1 MMDVFSQAAHALGM
15 LLSSLQGG
23 LADVAMKFFPFVLLL
38 ELPLFVLVCVG
49 MIRFGLRRLRPAP
62 KPDRYPSVSCLVT
75 CYSEGKDVAKTI
87 E

>member
-23 LADVAMKFFPFVLLL
+23 LADVAMKFFPFFLLL

-49 MIRFGLRRLRPAP
+49 MIRFGLRRR
-62 KPDRYPSVSCLVT
+62 SVRLCLPRSCLAWR
-75 CYSEGKDVAKTI
+75 CILRYGCSMENRFR
-87 E
+87 